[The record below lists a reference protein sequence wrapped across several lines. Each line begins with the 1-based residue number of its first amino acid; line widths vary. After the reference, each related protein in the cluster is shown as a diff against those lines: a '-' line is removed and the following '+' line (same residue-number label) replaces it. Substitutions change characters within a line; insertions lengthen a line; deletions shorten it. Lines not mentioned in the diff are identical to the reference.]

1 MTATSPPAVG
11 LGTGIRQCTAQ
22 CLASD
27 FAFTPLKAALEKR
40 YRLIAY
46 LDVLHIE
53 QANWEAFVFPY
64 GVFVGWDMN
73 YDAEQ
78 FLLEEL
84 LAHCRGNHETAF
96 IDRFTYVEEA
106 ANTRIHNDHIELSSN
121 ATLDKLAVAH
131 ALAQSVKLME
141 FESQAQH
148 TIEATS
154 YIPEN
159 IAREGRANLS
169 RKAIAKLRGTL
180 YLVRSDI
187 HLHYDLLD
195 TPEFFWEFPELQ
207 DTYQNISNYLEIE
220 PRVRLL
226 NDKLDLIHELL
237 NMLADEQNHKHSS
250 TLEWI
255 IIWLIAVEIIIVLLF
270 DILKLF

>member
-1 MTATSPPAVG
+1 MTTTPSAP
-11 LGTGIRQCTAQ
+11 LGQDASIRHCTAQ
-22 CLASD
+22 CVASS
-27 FAFTPLKAALEKR
+27 FEFEGLKAALETR
-40 YRLIAY
+40 YRLVAY
-46 LDVLHIE
+46 LDALHIA
-53 QANWEAFVFPY
+53 QANWEALVFPY
-64 GVFVGWDMN
+64 GTFVGWGMN
-73 YDAEQ
+73 YDAER

-84 LAHCRGNHETAF
+84 RPYCNDRHATPF
-96 IDRFTYVEEA
+96 VDRFTYVEEA
-106 ANTRIHNDHIELSSN
+106 GNTRLHNDHIELSSN
-121 ATLDKLAVAH
+121 ATLDKVAVAH
-131 ALAQSVKLME
+131 GLAQSVKLME
-141 FESQAQH
+141 FENRAQR
-148 TIEATS
+148 TIEETS

-159 IAREGRANLS
+159 IARHGRVNLS

-207 DTYQNISNYLEIE
+207 ETYHSISNYLEIE

-226 NDKLDLIHELL
+226 SDKLDLIHELL
-237 NMLADEQNHKHSS
+237 DMLADEQNHKHSS

-255 IIWLIAVEIIIVLLF
+255 IIWLIAVEIVIFIFF